1 LKCVD
6 KEFLPENHNG
16 CIPTKLLPL
25 RSKVDFINNQMFEQL
40 TTKEF
45 VFEIKNFETSTL
57 FVSDRLQL
65 GVHYLQLSS
74 KQSNNIPRSSSFS
87 LVFVVSLV

>member
-1 LKCVD
+1 MDRRNGLPCAYVYLGEK
-6 KEFLPENHNG
+6 KIFLFPNVARDGVE
-16 CIPTKLLPL
+16 
-25 RSKVDFINNQMFEQL
+25 RA
-40 TTKEF
+40 F